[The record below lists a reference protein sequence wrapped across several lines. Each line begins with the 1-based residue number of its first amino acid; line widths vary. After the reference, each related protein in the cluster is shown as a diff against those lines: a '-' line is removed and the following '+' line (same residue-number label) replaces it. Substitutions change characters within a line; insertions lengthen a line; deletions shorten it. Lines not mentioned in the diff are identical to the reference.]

1 MLTTNHAKT
10 VNIVINEQN
19 AQGDLPLLNIKPR
32 SVEIFIVPFDCSSQ
46 TQVVALACSRNLQCL
61 ITHCRI
67 RHVHIS
73 MYAIT
78 SV

>member
-10 VNIVINEQN
+10 VNIVINERN
-19 AQGDLPLLNIKPR
+19 AQGDLPLLRIKPR
-32 SVEIFIVPFDCSSQ
+32 SVEIYIGPFDCSSQ
-46 TQVVALACSRNLQCL
+46 KHVITLAHSRNLQCL

-67 RHVHIS
+67 CHVHIS